1 MISRELQLAFMLS
14 GKPFGWRCSICQRVF
29 VPLGLEMTEGELK
42 HLQREFQQHLCCPV
56 TDVVT
61 VGEISGYDKRTV
73 PSTPPVKEI

>member
-1 MISRELQLAFMLS
+1 
-14 GKPFGWRCSICQRVF
+14 
-29 VPLGLEMTEGELK
+29 MTEGELK